1 MSGGKETPRQKM
13 IGMMYLVLLAL
24 LAMNVSKEIIN
35 AFVTL
40 NNKMEKSLDQV
51 ESANILLAG
60 EFEAALATLRATGAP
75 PEEIKRVEFH
85 KGANDKCREITK
97 NICNFLVN
105 SNRHMLL
112 EALSPVPITEKEVE
126 DQSFDWDKYEKE
138 FLKGVTDL
146 EGHPLHLSHT
156 DELGYVHLNDLS
168 HYTMKENYDVAT
180 RLFVGSDF
188 NNLTKEG
195 QHIMS
200 EIKTYKEELS
210 MQVAGHPSDTLE
222 GGIVYQY
229 KFDATKMPTPEFLFT
244 SDDIEKFELEV
255 ETLLDK
261 MVAENK
267 IDPADRDVL
276 RDIQVRLTLPT
287 HVLNHGEKYPWVAG
301 QFDHSPI
308 VAATAIFT
316 SLRSD
321 ILQVET
327 IVSNLI
333 KSRVKVQAF
342 NFNKID
348 PLAFSSTSYINQ
360 GDSLGLRVMIAAYD
374 SSEAMHLKY
383 WIDDTSQIQLPE
395 NERNEETMFEFKGAA
410 GETVMISGSV
420 GDHILTGE
428 IAVKEKGVKKW
439 KPWKFNY
446 SVGAPNAAVSAADLQ
461 VLYRNWKNKIKVSA
475 SGYKPESIKVSCS
488 GCSISSTQDSEGNY
502 TATVSGGR
510 AKTAQIRVSAID
522 DNGKSVE
529 LANET
534 FRIFPLPKPTA
545 YFGGKAGGAI
555 KKLTAT
561 AIPKIEAKLGNSPL
575 NVPYSVVKFMLYTT
589 KEGAPVR
596 IRAKGNR
603 ISGEMKNAIKRIPKG
618 GNLTFAEIKVK
629 GPSGK
634 VSTLEG
640 GLVLRLN

>member
-1 MSGGKETPRQKM
+1 MSGGGKETPRQKM
-13 IGMMYLVLLAL
+13 IGMMYLVLMAM
-24 LAMNVSKEIIN
+24 LAMNVSKAIID

-51 ESANILLAG
+51 ESGNADIASY
-60 EFEAALATLRATGAP
+60 FESALTTLTSTGAP
-75 PEEIKRVEFH
+75 KTEIERVRKH
-85 KGANDKCREITK
+85 KNTNDEIRGLTRRFS
-97 NICNFLVN
+97 NFLVHEN
-105 SNRHMLL
+105 VSMLTESL
-112 EALSPVPITEKEVE
+112 KGPGATEK
-126 DQSFDWDKYEKE
+126 
-138 FLKGVTDL
+138 DL
-146 EGHPLHLSHT
+146 VGMKDAHGDDYHLSHT
-156 DELGYVHLNDLS
+156 DDNGYVHVHDLS
-168 HYTMKENYDVAT
+168 HFPKKDDYDTPT
-180 RLFVGSDF
+180 RKFVGPDF
-188 NNLTKEG
+188 QNIAEEGKE
-195 QHIMS
+195 IMNRIIS
-200 EIKTYKEELS
+200 YRDSLCILI
-210 MQVAGHPSDTLE
+210 ANHPSDTLE
-222 GGIVYQY
+222 GGKVYQY
-229 KFDATKMPTPEFLFT
+229 NFDPALIPQPDFLST
-244 SDDIEKFELEV
+244 AEEVSKFETEV
-255 ETLLDK
+255 QGIIDN
-261 MVAENK
+261 MVKDNK
-267 IDPADRDVL
+267 ISDADAAVVRDV
-276 RDIQVRLTLPT
+276 IVRMTLPKK
-287 HVLNHGEKYPWVAG
+287 VLNHGKEYPWIAA
-301 QFDHSPI
+301 QFDHSPV
-308 VAATAIFT
+308 VAASAIFT

-321 ILQVET
+321 VLQVET
-327 IVSNLI
+327 IASQLI
-333 KSRVKVQAF
+333 KSRVKVATF
-342 NFNKID
+342 SFNKID

-374 SSEAMHLKY
+374 SSEAMELRY
-383 WIDDTSQIQLPE
+383 WIDDTTQIGLPTDQ
-395 NERNEETMFEFKGAA
+395 RNSETMQEFKGKA
-410 GETVMISGSV
+410 GDELMLSGSV

-446 SVGAPNAAVSAADLQ
+446 AVGAPNAAVAAADLQ

-475 SGYKPESIKVSCS
+475 SGYKPESVKVSCS
-488 GCSISSTQDSEGNY
+488 GCSISSSPDSEGNY

-545 YFGGKAGGAI
+545 YFGGKAGGSI

-561 AIPKIEAKLGNSPL
+561 AVPKIEAKLGNSPL
-575 NVPYSVVKFMLYTT
+575 NVPYSVVEFMLYTT

-634 VSTLEG
+634 VTTLEG